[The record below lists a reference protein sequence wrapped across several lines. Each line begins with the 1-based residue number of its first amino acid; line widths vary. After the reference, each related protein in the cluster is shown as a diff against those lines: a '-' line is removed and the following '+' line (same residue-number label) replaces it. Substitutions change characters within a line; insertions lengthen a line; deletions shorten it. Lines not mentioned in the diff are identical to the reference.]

1 MKKFATYNKIWYGK
15 WAATVTLIAATAV
28 NSLGYY
34 PLGPILY
41 IISGILWIYV
51 SIAWREPA
59 LIVTNVVITTV
70 GAAGLLYNLLT

>member
-1 MKKFATYNKIWYGK
+1 MRKKDNIWYGK
-15 WAATVTLIAATAV
+15 WVATATLILATAV

-34 PLGPILY
+34 PLGPVLY
-41 IISGILWIYV
+41 ILSGVLWVYV

-70 GAAGLLYNLLT
+70 GALGLVYNLLA